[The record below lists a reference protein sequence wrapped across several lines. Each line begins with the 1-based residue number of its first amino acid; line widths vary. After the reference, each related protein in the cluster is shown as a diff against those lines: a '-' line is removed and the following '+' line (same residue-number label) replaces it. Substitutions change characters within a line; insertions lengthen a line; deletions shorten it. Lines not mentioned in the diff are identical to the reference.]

1 MDAEVSNSHGDGTL
15 EPWQDPAA
23 VPYLRIERLTKTF
36 GDLYAVDDVSLEIY
50 RGELFSLLGGSGC
63 GKTTLLRILAGLES
77 PTAGRIQIEGVDVT
91 EVPAWSRPVNMM
103 FQSYAIFPHLN
114 VEENVEFGLRQD
126 RLTRRERRERVTE
139 MLEMLQI
146 TALRK
151 RRPDQLSGGQR
162 QRVAL
167 ARSLARQPKL
177 LLLDE
182 PLAALDKRL
191 RESTQFELVNLQERL
206 GITFLVV
213 THDQAEAM
221 TMSTRIAVMEAGRIL
236 QVDTPAALY
245 ERPRSRSVA
254 EFIGSVNLFEGKV
267 QASMGE
273 QILVKTRLGQSI
285 RVRGTQPLALGT
297 PVTIAVRPEKLRLCT
312 EPAEADLNRLTGTI
326 EDIAYLGDISIYR
339 VRVTSDLL
347 VRITLANTRPS
358 TEQALTWHQEVTLG
372 WSPDSGVIL
381 TE

>member
-1 MDAEVSNSHGDGTL
+1 MSSNPGDGAL

-77 PTAGRIQIEGVDVT
+77 PTTGRIQIEGVDVT
-91 EVPAWSRPVNMM
+91 ELPAWSRPVNMM
-103 FQSYAIFPHLN
+103 FQSYALFPHLS

-167 ARSLARQPKL
+167 ARSLAKQPKL

-206 GITFLVV
+206 GITFVVV

-236 QVDTPAALY
+236 QVDTPTALY
-245 ERPRSRSVA
+245 ERPRSRPVA
-254 EFIGSVNLFEGKV
+254 EFIGSINLFEGKV

-285 RVRGTQPLALGT
+285 RVRGTQPLVLGT
-297 PVTIAVRPEKLRLCT
+297 PVTIAVRPEKMRLCT
-312 EPAEADLNRLTGTI
+312 EPAEADGNRLTGTI

-339 VRVTSDLL
+339 VRVAPDLL

-358 TEQALTWHQEVTLG
+358 TEQALTWNQKVTLG